1 MSICWLVGRLVIIFY
16 IFFLYKG
23 LATLL
28 LEVCPHAIYVHCASH
43 CLNLAI
49 EGACQVEQIA
59 LLNIK
64 LSKIIDF
71 FTSGPKRAVLLKIL
85 GTTLIKFSTTRWS
98 QRGLAWERFISS
110 YENIVKALKI
120 ILGLELYEGYEAE
133 FDINTKTR
141 ARYLLKTLESSSF
154 LVGK

>member
-1 MSICWLVGRLVIIFY
+1 MPTCHLRALRSN
-16 IFFLYKG
+16 
-23 LATLL
+23 
-28 LEVCPHAIYVHCASH
+28 